1 VWRADFNPLGRL
13 TITATVDTVDRST
26 ASEFRLVVA
35 CEAEIVFD
43 TIGGRSCSK
52 QPPSRPGEP
61 IPECPFASIAVSAID
76 FSNRIEC
83 LAEVTTTQPLD
94 IGVGVCADPAVAE
107 YEIRMT
113 IDGQDLALDLAAND
127 CRADE
132 SCLEE
137 ILGF

>member
-1 VWRADFNPLGRL
+1 
-13 TITATVDTVDRST
+13 
-26 ASEFRLVVA
+26 
-35 CEAEIVFD
+35 
-43 TIGGRSCSK
+43 
-52 QPPSRPGEP
+52 
-61 IPECPFASIAVSAID
+61 
-76 FSNRIEC
+76 
-83 LAEVTTTQPLD
+83 VTTTPPLD